1 MRNILQ
7 NATKVKD
14 ELKVIA
20 LGALVLA
27 PLVGAVY
34 SLSMLV
40 DYGYLN
46 KEILANIFAVIA
58 AMALCWSV
66 GGITHAI
73 IKWRQYQQEQ
83 KELKT
88 EKAFERISSGV
99 KSTKEQIL

>member
-1 MRNILQ
+1 MSNILQ

-14 ELKVIA
+14 ELKLIV

-34 SLSMLV
+34 TLSILV

-46 KEILANIFAVIA
+46 REILANIFAAITVI
-58 AMALCWSV
+58 ALCWAV
-66 GGITHAI
+66 GSAAHAI

-88 EKAFERISSGV
+88 KKAFERISSVAKGH
-99 KSTKEQIL
+99 